1 MSDRRVTYADIEE
14 AFGLSA
20 GTVNNI
26 ITEDLCLVKK
36 SARWVPC
43 LLDEGKKM
51 GVDLSRNCVRL
62 AASVPNFLGRVV
74 TMDESA
80 TSFHTPETKQKSNQ
94 WLPKRTPGPIKA
106 WIHTSRKKQ
115 MVFSFFDNK
124 GLIYQHYVDLG
135 AKVNAAYTVEV
146 MTNFLRIFRCKR
158 HKMAAGEFFCTG
170 TMPQCILQG

>member
-14 AFGLSA
+14 AFSLSA

-74 TMDESA
+74 TIDESVI
-80 TSFHTPETKQKSNQ
+80 SFHTSGTKQKSKQ
-94 WLPKRTPGPIKA
+94 WLSKGTPG
-106 WIHTSRKKQ
+106 S
-115 MVFSFFDNK
+115 N
-124 GLIYQHYVDLG
+124 
-135 AKVNAAYTVEV
+135 
-146 MTNFLRIFRCKR
+146 
-158 HKMAAGEFFCTG
+158 
-170 TMPQCILQG
+170 